1 MATILV
7 VGGGVIG
14 LSTAMMLARGG
25 HEVTVFES
33 DGVPVPGSPEDAWHR
48 RERRGVAQFRQ
59 PHYLH
64 PAARHVLDRHLPEV
78 KQAML
83 RAGCVKFDPARSGR
97 RV

>member
-1 MATILV
+1 
-7 VGGGVIG
+7 
-14 LSTAMMLARGG
+14 
-25 HEVTVFES
+25 
-33 DGVPVPGSPEDAWHR
+33 VPVPGSPEDAWHR
-48 RERRGVAQFRQ
+48 WERRGVAQFRQ

-83 RAGCVKFDPARSGR
+83 RAGCVTFDPARSSR